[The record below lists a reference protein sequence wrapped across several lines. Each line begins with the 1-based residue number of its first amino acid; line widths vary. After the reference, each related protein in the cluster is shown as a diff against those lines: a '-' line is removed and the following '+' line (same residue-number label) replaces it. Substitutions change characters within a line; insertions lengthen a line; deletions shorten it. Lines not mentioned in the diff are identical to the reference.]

1 MKKINHILFIDDNED
16 DNFYHQIM
24 INESNLSKKLNSITD
39 SRKALDCWK
48 KGCETEDNKQYPVP
62 DLIFLDI
69 NMPAINGFELL
80 DKVRKIPDP
89 NNRKGKMK
97 IFMLTTSVNP
107 VDRKLALENYGDM
120 IIGFHTK
127 PLTKEVFN
135 EIAER
140 YF

>member
-1 MKKINHILFIDDNED
+1 MKKIERILLIDDNED
-16 DNFYHQIM
+16 DNFYHQIV
-24 INESNLSKKLNSITD
+24 IDETNITENLNSITD

-48 KGCETEDNKQYPVP
+48 NGCETENDNQYPVP

-89 NNRKGKMK
+89 NDRKKKMK

-107 VDRKLALENYGDM
+107 ADHKLATEKYGDM
-120 IIGFHTK
+120 ILGFHTK
-127 PLTKEVFN
+127 PLTKETFL
-135 EIAER
+135 EIAEKH
-140 YF
+140 F